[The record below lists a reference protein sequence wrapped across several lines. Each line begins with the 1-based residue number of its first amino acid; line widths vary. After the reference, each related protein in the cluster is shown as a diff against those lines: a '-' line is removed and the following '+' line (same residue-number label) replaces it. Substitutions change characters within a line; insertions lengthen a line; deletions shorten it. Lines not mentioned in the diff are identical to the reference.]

1 MARWKVASQESG
13 CSLLVFIK
21 SKMDSSIASR
31 QIKKAIDAG
40 RCRLNGKTERFSSKL
55 VGFGDNVEFD
65 GIEATTSLPQKM
77 VVSSEEILFVDEDLL
92 AYNKPA
98 GISSEDPNLLSA
110 LKALVSNLALLHR
123 LDRETSGVLLFARNP
138 KAEKAL
144 LTSFKQR
151 KIKKT
156 YFAIVDAIP
165 SKPTGVIEDFLGK
178 LHVYQGQTLW
188 GEVSLEKGGVFAR
201 TVWELK
207 CSGKEVSLVVCY
219 PETGRTHQIRV
230 HLSGIGHPILGDH
243 QYGRAFRSRYQA
255 PRIMLHAAD
264 VEFDHPRTNQKITI
278 SAPLPNDFKV
288 VLSLIENLS
297 L

>member
-1 MARWKVASQESG
+1 
-13 CSLLVFIK
+13 
-21 SKMDSSIASR
+21 MDSSIASR